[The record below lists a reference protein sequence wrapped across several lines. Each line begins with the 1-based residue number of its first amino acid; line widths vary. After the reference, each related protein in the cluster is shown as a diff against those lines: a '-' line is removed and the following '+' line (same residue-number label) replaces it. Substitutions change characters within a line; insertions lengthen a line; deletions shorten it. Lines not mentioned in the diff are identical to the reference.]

1 MKTKVN
7 AWMFFEM
14 LQKREIRIGVRFFE
28 NMFEIAAGL
37 VSVNEKSKMEGLRHG
52 DSFFFLGLSS
62 YHDSK
67 RRDFMNSIR

>member
-14 LQKREIRIGVRFFE
+14 LQKREIRIGIRFFE
-28 NMFEIAAGL
+28 DMFEIAAGL

-52 DSFFFLGLSS
+52 DSFSFYVFLPTMIA
-62 YHDSK
+62 
-67 RRDFMNSIR
+67 RRAIL